1 MKKLI
6 LAVAILAGAS
16 TYATVNNTISP
27 ITPVHA
33 IVADGFQE
41 VSLDK
46 LPTVIVESIKESF
59 PSATLSKA
67 FVNEKE
73 QYKLEIS
80 VENTSK
86 TIYTDKEGNLLD
98 EKEVSNTKK

>member
-6 LAVAILAGAS
+6 LAVAILAGVS
-16 TYATVNNTISP
+16 TYATVNNTIFPS
-27 ITPVHA
+27 TPVHMV
-33 IVADGFQE
+33 VADGFQE
-41 VSLDK
+41 ISLDK
-46 LPTVIVESIKESF
+46 LPATLVNSIKESF
-59 PSATLSKA
+59 PKATLNKA

-80 VENTSK
+80 VENASK

-98 EKEVSNTKK
+98 EKEVNNSKK

>member
-6 LAVAILAGAS
+6 LAVAILTGVS
-16 TYATVNNTISP
+16 TYAVVNNTVSP
-27 ITPVHA
+27 ITPVHT
-33 IVADGFQE
+33 VVENGFQE
-41 VSLDK
+41 ISLDK
-46 LPTVIVESIKESF
+46 IPTTITNSLKNSF

-80 VENTSK
+80 VENETK
-86 TIYTDKEGNLLD
+86 TLYADKDGNWLD
-98 EKEVSNTKK
+98 AKDVK

>member
-6 LAVAILAGAS
+6 LAVAILTGVS
-16 TYATVNNTISP
+16 TYAVVNNTVSP
-27 ITPVHA
+27 ITPVHT
-33 IVADGFQE
+33 VVENDFQE
-41 VSLDK
+41 ISLDK
-46 LPTVIVESIKESF
+46 IPTTITNSLKNSF

-80 VENTSK
+80 VENETK
-86 TIYTDKEGNLLD
+86 TLYADKDGNWLD
-98 EKEVSNTKK
+98 AKDLK

>member
-6 LAVAILAGAS
+6 LAVAILTGVS
-16 TYATVNNTISP
+16 TYAVVNNTVSP
-27 ITPVHA
+27 ITPVHT
-33 IVADGFQE
+33 VVENDFQE
-41 VSLDK
+41 ISLDK
-46 LPTVIVESIKESF
+46 IPTTITNSLKNSF

-80 VENTSK
+80 VENETK
-86 TIYTDKEGNLLD
+86 TLYADKDGNWLD
-98 EKEVSNTKK
+98 AKDVK

>member
-6 LAVAILAGAS
+6 LAVAILTGVS
-16 TYATVNNTISP
+16 TYAVVNNTVSP
-27 ITPVHA
+27 ITPVHT
-33 IVADGFQE
+33 VVENDFQE
-41 VSLDK
+41 ISLDK
-46 LPTVIVESIKESF
+46 IPTTITNSLKNSF

-80 VENTSK
+80 VENETK
-86 TIYTDKEGNLLD
+86 TLYSDKDGNWLD
-98 EKEVSNTKK
+98 AKDVK

>member
-6 LAVAILAGAS
+6 LAVAILAGVS

-27 ITPVHA
+27 ITPVHT
-33 IVADGFQE
+33 VVDGFQE
-41 VSLDK
+41 ISLDK
-46 LPTVIVESIKESF
+46 LPATLVNSIKESF
-59 PSATLSKA
+59 PKANLSKA

-80 VENTSK
+80 VNNTTK
-86 TIYTDKEGNLLD
+86 TIYTDKEGNLLN
-98 EKEVSNTKK
+98 EKEVNNSKK

>member
-6 LAVAILAGAS
+6 LAVAILAGVS

-27 ITPVHA
+27 INPVHT
-33 IVADGFQE
+33 VVEDGFQE

-46 LPTVIVESIKESF
+46 LPAAVVNSIKESF
-59 PSATLSKA
+59 PKATLSKA
-67 FVNEKE
+67 FVNSKE

-86 TIYTDKEGNLLD
+86 TLYADKEGNLLD
-98 EKEVSNTKK
+98 EKEVSNSKK